1 MLKLSPTPNVFNIRH
16 QHRSSLWTSKFE
28 ARPLCNNDVTLLFI
42 KDYAEDEAKKLV
54 EKVEGILAGVT
65 SLKKGL
71 SAIRQKDID
80 EIRNIVEEIDNSDWI
95 RILRERYGDS
105 ALAQRLANDLE
116 KMRSRCN
123 LLMEKFADMLRKGFI
138 SMLKT
143 RFLIRSRDRGSR
155 APSRKYLRI

>member
-1 MLKLSPTPNVFNIRH
+1 MDSGNWRLIKLSPTLYVFSIRH
-16 QHRSSLWTSKFE
+16 QHWCSSCFYPIYT
-28 ARPLCNNDVTLLFI
+28 DVTTFI

-123 LLMEKFADMLRKGFI
+123 LLMEKFADMLRNGFI
-138 SMLKT
+138 LMLEA
-143 RFLIRSRDRGSR
+143 LPYIRSRDR
-155 APSRKYLRI
+155 APSRKCLRLRL

>member
-1 MLKLSPTPNVFNIRH
+1 MSDPIGQSGPILRLAVGNCPILGVFQNCTNVRTPF
-16 QHRSSLWTSKFE
+16 LYY
-28 ARPLCNNDVTLLFI
+28 VTYCF

-65 SLKKGL
+65 NLKNGL

-80 EIRNIVEEIDNSDWI
+80 AIRNIVEEIDNSDWI

-105 ALAQRLANDLE
+105 SLAQRLANDLE
-116 KMRSRCN
+116 KMRSRCC

-138 SMLKT
+138 LLPYAPP
-143 RFLIRSRDRGSR
+143 LIGRSSCNLIG
-155 APSRKYLRI
+155 